1 MTTQIIKDTF
11 LNTYKDDYKDS
22 DNYYKILFNN
32 ARSLQQRELNQMQS
46 ILTND
51 IAQNSQFIFSQGQAS
66 QGGVLTVLNKVNF
79 IKLDATSG
87 TTIDSL
93 TNPTTDLVGIV
104 FTESDTGV
112 KFRVGKVDVAT
123 GSTKATLYGAYVD
136 ANNATGEADDGIK
149 ITDGKTLT
157 GTDGTTLTSFSGGG
171 TADPTKGFGTIATIN
186 SGKFYLDGHFVFAPE
201 QSLTLS
207 QYTSTYTGTVG
218 FRVTEEIVTSADDNE
233 LFDNS
238 GATLNTASP
247 GADRHKITLTFI
259 DEADISAGDYFIK
272 QGSIENGK
280 IAFAGAGGGGQKV
293 AELNGLLATYRREES
308 GDYVVRRSFI
318 DFETNADS
326 DQKFD
331 LTIGDGK
338 AYINGHRYH
347 QRAPVTVTELKPRT
361 TATINNGVA
370 IPAFGN
376 YVVATNFNSKTIT
389 DKISTF
395 ATITLKNAVTWGSTS
410 IGTARIKAIEPF
422 GAKWK
427 VYLMDIQMV
436 VGYNFGATKSMGVS
450 ATDYFNVEQTNGV
463 AEMKD
468 VRNNNLFFD
477 LPKERPASLTD
488 ITLTT
493 QRIVAGTTDASGNVT
508 LAQSLIGGSGNTYTD
523 TSNWVCNIDSDGT
536 SRAPTY
542 TLNSGGATTTVALG
556 SDGGSTAIA
565 VAVFAQKTAT
575 PASKTLTSTTSTIA
589 PATVDGVA
597 NSVPLGHADVYEVT
611 VIKDATAAGNDIS
624 DRYDLDNGQRDNFYD
639 AGKLILKGGKTAPS
653 GNVYVEFKYFAHG
666 TGDFFSVDSYTGQ
679 IAYHLIPTH
688 RQANGDIIQLR
699 DVLDFRSRMDNTGNN
714 FTGTGKKVIPL
725 PRNNDSITLDETYYQ
740 GQAGTIFLN
749 QSGFCGIYLGDPSD
763 NPRFS
768 TKADTP
774 GYMKIAT
781 VNINPYMLDDE
792 DLSIDYVD
800 HPRFTM
806 KDIGDIE
813 HRLDELEEVVA
824 MNQLELAT
832 STLDVLDSSGANRL
846 KSGITADDFKN
857 HAFSDTTLPDYRAA
871 IDPARNE
878 LRPEFEA
885 KPIELLY
892 SADSSTN
899 TVLVG
904 DKVMLT
910 YGHAVWKNQS
920 TASRA
925 VPLNPFD
932 IQIIT
937 GDIEM
942 SPTSDAWYDDVTL
955 PDKIVKGDTL
965 LDKSQTKQFNSW
977 DFNWSGVKAE
987 DVKDY
992 KEGHVFASK
1001 TKLGGTYSSGGST
1014 TAAGQQTTNTY
1025 QKSSTQSHYI
1035 SKISSVQEKIG
1046 DTKVNLVSK
1055 PYMRSRFVS
1064 FRATGLRPNTEYFA
1078 FFDGKNV
1085 DDWVNT
1091 ETGVGGFVRFSS
1103 LERGNPYLDVG
1114 TKFRTATQYPSALG
1128 GPTTNKRTDANGAI
1142 SGYFLIPHTSSIK
1155 FKSGKK
1161 VFQLQD
1167 TSKFSKQGED
1177 TTFTSFAKF
1186 FFLSEGTIRESQ
1198 SEYLETR
1205 TYQLASGTVDDSSLI
1220 STKVTEFEPSC
1231 FMPHAL
1237 VTMADGTEKPISEI
1251 VVGDQVKSPTREG
1264 KFNTVMEIETPQLG
1278 DRLVYGWNGKE
1289 PFVSEEHPLWMG
1301 PDVGWG
1307 AFNPTTLFE
1316 REFTTF
1322 AQVVR
1327 EELKDVSE
1335 LRSGSE
1341 LITLNGTET
1350 ISDLVPVELHP
1361 HTTLYN
1367 LLLDGDNTYFCEG
1380 YVAHNK
1386 CGVQVDGTKCPGAPG
1401 GECFIPEALV
1411 LMSDGSRKE
1420 IQHVEIGDKLMGWKG
1435 DVNTVVDTPTF
1446 TLGTNKIH
1454 GFNGKDPFVTSMHPI
1469 MTNKG
1474 WASFDPEAYRKDWSE
1489 DYDLVASE
1497 NEDGIIHELKEG
1509 DSVAWKIGTDDVVYQ
1524 SMDNLTTRSEN
1535 PDFKVYN
1542 LTLDGDHTFV
1552 VEDIVVHN
1560 KEGCFIGTT
1569 QIEMADYSMKNIID
1583 VKIGDRVF
1591 NWDRSQINTV
1601 MWVERVPN
1609 NPWKELYSPSAD
1621 HEPFATTNHPMYM
1634 GNTLAVVDTEEVENK
1649 YPWLG
1654 KMKKWVQPN
1663 VIKSDVNVYNLWV
1676 DGDGTFTV
1684 NGFGTTSII
1693 GDGGFVRSA
1702 AVNGLLEEKHVQNAL
1717 MYFQGTKR
1725 RSYGAYIINKA
1736 MTDVNS
1742 RLLANMIKSKTG
1754 LKVLGIGASM
1764 LGSVLCLKKPK
1775 IKLGKT
1781 LRTKVEEV

>member
-11 LNTYKDDYKDS
+11 ANTYKDDYRDS

-32 ARSLQQRELNQMQS
+32 ARSLQQRELNQLQS

-218 FRVTEEIVTSADDNE
+218 FKVTEEIVTSADDNQ

-280 IAFAGAGGGGQKV
+280 ITFAGPGGTTQTNDN
-293 AELNGLLATYRREES
+293 LNGLLATYRREES

-395 ATITLKNAVTWGSTS
+395 ATITLKNAVTFGSTT
-410 IGTARIKAIEPF
+410 IGTARIRAIEPF

-427 VYLMDIQMV
+427 VYLMDVQMV

-611 VIKDATAAGNDIS
+611 VIKDASASGNDIS

-749 QSGFCGIYLGDPSD
+749 ASGFCGIYLGDPSD

-920 TASRA
+920 VASRA

-965 LDKSQTKQFNSW
+965 LDKSQTKQFSSW
-977 DFNWSGVKAE
+977 DFNWSGVKAD

-1001 TKLGGTYSSGGST
+1001 TKLGGTYNSGGST

-1046 DTKVNLVSK
+1046 DTKVNYVSK

-1114 TKFRTATQYPSALG
+1114 QKFRTATQYPSALG
-1128 GPTTNKRTDANGAI
+1128 GPTANKRTDANGAI

-1161 VFQLQD
+1161 EFRLQD
-1167 TSKFSKQGED
+1167 TSRFTKQGA
-1177 TTFTSFAKF
+1177 TPTYTSFAKF
-1186 FFLSEGTIRESQ
+1186 MFLSEGTIRESQ

-1220 STKVTEFEPSC
+1220 GTKVSEVEPSC

-1341 LITLNGTET
+1341 LVTVNGTET
-1350 ISDLVPVELHP
+1350 ISDLIPVDLHP
-1361 HTTLYN
+1361 QTTLYN

-1380 YVAHNK
+1380 YIAHNK
-1386 CGVQVDGTKCPGAPG
+1386 CGIAENGTKCGHTPS
-1401 GECFIPEALV
+1401 CFVAGTMIE
-1411 LMSDGSRKE
+1411 MFGKE
-1420 IQHVEIGDKLMGWKG
+1420 SYKIEDVKIGDKLIGF
-1435 DVNTVVDTPTF
+1435 DNTINTVMEFDHPK
-1446 TLGTNKIH
+1446 LGTRSLYA
-1454 GFNGKDPFVTSMHPI
+1454 FNGGKPFVTSEHPF
-1469 MTNKG
+1469 MTPSG
-1474 WASFDPEAYRKDWSE
+1474 WKAINQEATFE
-1489 DYDLVASE
+1489 
-1497 NEDGIIHELKEG
+1497 
-1509 DSVAWKIGTDDVVYQ
+1509 
-1524 SMDNLTTRSEN
+1524 EN
-1535 PDFKVYN
+1535 PNMKDEMVGNLEVGDMISLHNGELLKIESIEKHTAPSSTQLYNFK
-1542 LTLDGDHTFV
+1542 LDGNNTYVADGM
-1552 VEDIVVHN
+1552 IVHN
-1560 KEGCFIGTT
+1560 KDAGEGCFIDIT

-1663 VIKSDVNVYNLWV
+1663 VIQSDVNVYNLWV

-1702 AVNGLLEEKHVQNAL
+1702 ATNGLLEEKHVQNAL
-1717 MYFQGTKR
+1717 MYFQGTRR

-1742 RLLANMIKSKTG
+1742 RLLANMIKSETG